1 MKTIFSILNKHF
13 YLYMPN
19 FQNCVLKW
27 VSLVKKQDFWDRTV
41 DIYKLFICYL
51 FYLLLIIYQEQSF
64 VFFGIY
70 VAVVLGV
77 FLFLFSSLQI

>member
-64 VFFGIY
+64 VFFDIY
-70 VAVVLGV
+70 VAVVLGF